1 MIQHAIEPVSP
12 NDYAAITDVWEA
24 SVRATHYFLTEAH
37 IQFFR
42 PLVQHSYLKDVDL
55 RCVRSE
61 SGAILGFAGVAGTR
75 LEMLFIHP
83 TARGQGTGRQL
94 LRYAIET
101 LGIYEVDVNEQNRQA
116 VGFYEHMGFRTFH
129 RAAVDSLGNPFPVLK
144 MRLLRKTA

>member
-1 MIQHAIEPVSP
+1 MIQRAIEPVSP
-12 NDYAAITDVWEA
+12 DDYAAITDVWEA

-55 RCVRSE
+55 RCIRNE
-61 SGAILGFAGVAGTR
+61 AGTILGFVGVAGTR

-83 TARGQGTGRQL
+83 AARGQGTGRQL

-101 LGIYEVDVNEQNRQA
+101 LGIYEVDVNEQNQQA

-129 RAAVDSLGNPFPVLK
+129 RASVDSLGNPFPVLT
-144 MRLLRKTA
+144 MRLLRKTT